1 MVADKTNVTFAAG
14 SRLCRRR
21 AERQLCLR
29 WVNSCTVRLKSAIRH
44 FHLGHSTNSIA
55 SNYGSGYALDVM
67 RGHME
72 RVW

>member
-1 MVADKTNVTFAAG
+1 VIM
-14 SRLCRRR
+14 
-21 AERQLCLR
+21 
-29 WVNSCTVRLKSAIRH
+29 
-44 FHLGHSTNSIA
+44 GHSTNSIA